1 MLLRHVLP
9 LLLLPFL
16 TLLIADDPSVKDGDH
31 GTARVCQLDLHFF
44 QQQSKMDLLGVPTF
58 AALSRRRLWSKFQQI
73 EVTQRCR
80 LFRRSGQHCGKSSSE
95 HDLVVISDGE
105 QMTSF

>member
-16 TLLIADDPSVKDGDH
+16 TLLIADDPSVKDEDH
-31 GTARVCQLDLHFF
+31 GTARVCQLYFF

-58 AALSRRRLWSKFQQI
+58 AALSRRRLWSKFQQV
-73 EVTQRCR
+73 EVTRRCR

>member
-1 MLLRHVLP
+1 MLLRQVLP

-16 TLLIADDPSVKDGDH
+16 TLLIADDPSVKDEDH

-58 AALSRRRLWSKFQQI
+58 ASLSRRRLWSKFQQV
-73 EVTQRCR
+73 EVTRRCR
-80 LFRRSGQHCGKSSSE
+80 LFRCSGQHCGKSSSE
-95 HDLVVISDGE
+95 RDLVVISDGE
-105 QMTSF
+105 QMTLF